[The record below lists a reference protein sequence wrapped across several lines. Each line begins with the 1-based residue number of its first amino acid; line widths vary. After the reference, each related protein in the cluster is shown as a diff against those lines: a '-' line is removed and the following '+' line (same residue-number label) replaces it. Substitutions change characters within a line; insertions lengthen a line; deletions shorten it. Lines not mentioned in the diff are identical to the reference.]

1 MSKLHFSE
9 SRQSTFI
16 LINLIWVLDGQHQI
30 FLVTELCRMWRS
42 SWGRDYKV
50 SWPRIIQRGRLK
62 VLQLLRS
69 QDSLS
74 SQVTHLKLS
83 QLSLESECFI
93 KDNVYDGYN
102 NDTFLMFVPTICII
116 SSHKLS
122 SARIRHEADMSSHE
136 NIIEYIHTLSDAS
149 LANLQSTFH
158 RLYTIISWLR

>member
-1 MSKLHFSE
+1 M
-9 SRQSTFI
+9 
-16 LINLIWVLDGQHQI
+16 
-30 FLVTELCRMWRS
+30 
-42 SWGRDYKV
+42 

-83 QLSLESECFI
+83 KLLSLESECCI
-93 KDNVYDGYN
+93 KHNVYDGYN

-122 SARIRHEADMSSHE
+122 CARIRHEADMSSHE
-136 NIIEYIHTLSDAS
+136 NIIEYIHTLCLMPLLQISRARFIVYTQSS
-149 LANLQSTFH
+149 LVFFNSGVKVSPLFNVKMMIEVAT
-158 RLYTIISWLR
+158 